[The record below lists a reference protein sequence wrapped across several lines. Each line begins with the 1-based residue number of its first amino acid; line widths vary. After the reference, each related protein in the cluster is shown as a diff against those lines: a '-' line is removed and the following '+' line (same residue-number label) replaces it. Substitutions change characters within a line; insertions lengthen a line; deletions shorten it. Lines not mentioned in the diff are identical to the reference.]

1 MINASDL
8 TEVARTIQ
16 TALAPV
22 FLLTGISGM
31 LNVLSGRLGRVVDRA
46 RRLENLYGETEGTE
60 HNRHVAELRV
70 LDRRI
75 TLVGDAIYLF
85 VASAITVSMVV
96 ALLFVAGLTGLHLAD
111 VIAVTFVVSMLLM
124 IAGLVK
130 FSVEVRIAMRSVQVR
145 EEMLEREG

>member
-46 RRLENLYGETEGTE
+46 RRLEHLYGETEGSE

-75 TLVGDAIYLF
+75 TLVGDAIFLF
-85 VASAITVSMVV
+85 VASAITVSAVV

-124 IAGLVK
+124 IAGLIK
-130 FSVEVRIAMRSVQVR
+130 FSVEVRIAMRTVQVR
-145 EEMLEREG
+145 EEMLERDG